1 LPFIK
6 APLPSIYSPLPYTAT
21 EQTYSTLTSFS
32 SEDNAMLIR
41 LPLLLLLFI
50 ITNASLASIHP
61 SKTYGTPTLRINQ
74 HNPSLTTNETVEDF
88 STLLQRRILQILAHQ
103 LIDDNAQTNTQNN
116 NVTNTHYKTKT
127 FSVSIDTVN
136 TAFYRV
142 SIKDSLQ
149 NKETLIKIPR

>member
-1 LPFIK
+1 MFV
-6 APLPSIYSPLPYTAT
+6 
-21 EQTYSTLTSFS
+21 
-32 SEDNAMLIR
+32 R
-41 LPLLLLLFI
+41 LPLIVLCFVISNTCFAGFHQPNKAYSTKLPIASYKQSTI
-50 ITNASLASIHP
+50 I
-61 SKTYGTPTLRINQ
+61 
-74 HNPSLTTNETVEDF
+74 NEAAEDF

-103 LIDDNAQTNTQNN
+103 LIDDNNQANKHELTFTD
-116 NVTNTHYKTKT
+116 THYNTKT

>member
-1 LPFIK
+1 
-6 APLPSIYSPLPYTAT
+6 
-21 EQTYSTLTSFS
+21 
-32 SEDNAMLIR
+32 MLMLVR

-50 ITNASLASIHP
+50 FTNTCFASIHP
-61 SKTYGTPTLRINQ
+61 SKTYSTNTPTLHINQ
-74 HNPSLTTNETVEDF
+74 RPSSPTTNKTAEDF

-103 LIDDNAQTNTQNN
+103 LIDDNDQTNRKNN
-116 NVTNTHYKTKT
+116 KLTDTHYKTKT

-142 SIKDSLQ
+142 SIKDNLQ